1 MKQEAQAW
9 PGQPELH
16 VMLAYSC
23 MVYCRIACNTSTS
36 DFSILLHLDCS
47 SYQSAATSIS
57 SLRQDI
63 SERSCVILVHVYMY
77 VNTWRTSIFFYIWN
91 ENVVYLVILE
101 GSENMDPL
109 FDIVL

>member
-1 MKQEAQAW
+1 M
-9 PGQPELH
+9 
-16 VMLAYSC
+16 
-23 MVYCRIACNTSTS
+23 
-36 DFSILLHLDCS
+36 
-47 SYQSAATSIS
+47 
-57 SLRQDI
+57 
-63 SERSCVILVHVYMY
+63 VHVYMY